1 MLRLLATY
9 GDIWNVWAR
18 TTPAQ
23 ISEDR
28 AKVDA
33 ACAAV
38 GRDPATLGR
47 TLCLHVDLPHRVG
60 RPSEPRPG
68 LPIASPAHLA
78 ETVLAFAAEGIDHVQ
93 LWIDPNTIAGLEWV
107 APALEMAKGAFIP
120 SGTQR
125 ERS

>member
-23 ISEDR
+23 IAEDR

-33 ACAAV
+33 ACATV

-47 TLCLHVDLPHRVG
+47 TLCLHIDLPNRVG
-60 RPSEPRPG
+60 RPSEP
-68 LPIASPAHLA
+68 LPALPVASPEQLA
-78 ETVLAFAAEGIDHVQ
+78 ETLRAFAAEGIGHVQ

-107 APALEMAKGAFIP
+107 APALEMVRGL
-120 SGTQR
+120 
-125 ERS
+125 